1 MKKFIL
7 NGRNFAKVKLLT
19 AGFWLAAAIIVLMF
33 AACTKKSETQPQ
45 TGGDVS
51 DNVNFSVPSQSAAA
65 ASVSYS
71 KILNGD
77 FSDLAG
83 TWVNERGESRSLRAD
98 GTFGEGKSGNVTKG
112 FNDTYVWSIATGE
125 ESGFGAALYPAGT
138 EVWNEDGQLL
148 ATDTTKIRITIG
160 YVHSITNV
168 FYREGEY
175 PTSQNSIQ
183 AALDHEEL
191 RIGSSVSGTVGGDW
205 KEQYNIR
212 SPGAGY
218 ILLTIES
225 DVEIYLEVY
234 NEQQF
239 ITTNMN
245 DSDEIST
252 RAEFA
257 AQPNTVYLLTVQSY
271 VRDVKE
277 AAFRITASFDR

>member
-1 MKKFIL
+1 MKTRF
-7 NGRNFAKVKLLT
+7 N
-19 AGFWLAAAIIVLMF
+19 LAAILLRCFCCAIIVLMF
-33 AACTKKSETQPQ
+33 TACNRSNP
-45 TGGDVS
+45 
-51 DNVNFSVPSQSAAA
+51 PQSAAV
-65 ASVSYS
+65 STVSYE

-83 TWVNERGESRSLRAD
+83 AWVNERGESRSLRAD
-98 GTFGEGKSGNVTKG
+98 GTFGEGRSGNVTKAVNG
-112 FNDTYVWSIATGE
+112 AYVWPVATGE